1 MVPTLILFIVYH
13 PQAGSP
19 NPLGQGS
26 HPQERY
32 WWQGRCCMKVGRVM
46 AANTSSGL
54 AFPLLESLGQEE
66 MQNTKAFQIH
76 VFELWVTA
84 SISSIYFLQWEE
96 KGGIGWIAASFH
108 CLSKITIGLWGR
120 QIRFCSPGMQTA
132 ASAINLRRCYP
143 DKHDFPCMLQL
154 WFNAPILVYQEVSI
168 L

>member
-1 MVPTLILFIVYH
+1 MVPTLILFIIYH
-13 PQAGSP
+13 PQAGSST
-19 NPLGQGS
+19 PLGQGS
-26 HPQERY
+26 HPQERCC
-32 WWQGRCCMKVGRVM
+32 WQGRCCMKVGRVM

-76 VFELWVTA
+76 VFGLWVTV

-154 WFNAPILVYQEVSI
+154 WFNAPILVYQ
-168 L
+168 